1 MQSVQIESGEKK
13 FYIFLCFLSVW
24 KWRKNK
30 KNLQDIRKLSR
41 NKLKFG
47 EESFEIIKP
56 FLYDKGK
63 G

>member
-1 MQSVQIESGEKK
+1 MNEEGEI
-13 FYIFLCFLSVW
+13 FIFIFLYIIFLYMAE
-24 KWRKNK
+24 NK
-30 KNLQDIRKLSR
+30 ENLQDKRKLSR

-47 EESFEIIKP
+47 EESFEIIKR

>member
-1 MQSVQIESGEKK
+1 MAE
-13 FYIFLCFLSVW
+13 
-24 KWRKNK
+24 NK
-30 KNLQDIRKLSR
+30 ENLQDKRKLSR

-47 EESFEIIKP
+47 EESFEIIKR